1 MQVNLAKGPFTKIP
15 VVPDRPYFFLPTL
28 LFFQH
33 DWLCDP
39 IFSTWLRAALYAQWA
54 LYIYIWSKNFSH
66 SVNEK
71 SEAKWNQDGG
81 HWRPIALKV
90 VNSFYTISPPAN
102 SSYF

>member
-1 MQVNLAKGPFTKIP
+1 MAEVNKYVLW
-15 VVPDRPYFFLPTL
+15 RHL
-28 LFFQH
+28 L
-33 DWLCDP
+33 DP
-39 IFSTWLRAALYAQWA
+39 NSE

-90 VNSFYTISPPAN
+90 VNSFYTTFPS
-102 SSYF
+102 